1 MEICLSMTH
10 LKPSEPEL
18 FKERTMGMASSD
30 DEAAIMKEYD
40 LMETIKR
47 RTPEYN
53 YVTHNMNE
61 DMKAIYDS
69 SLKSEYLNPPV
80 STPSYN
86 ANVEVEVKP
95 ARGDRFNK
103 SDENEYDRKI
113 KELKQKIEIAKLEKE
128 LEELTKK

>member
-1 MEICLSMTH
+1 MKTVNYLLTTLLKLLEIG
-10 LKPSEPEL
+10 LK
-18 FKERTMGMASSD
+18 FKEDNMGMASSD
-30 DEAAIMKEYD
+30 DEEAIMKEYD

-95 ARGDRFNK
+95 AR
-103 SDENEYDRKI
+103 
-113 KELKQKIEIAKLEKE
+113 
-128 LEELTKK
+128 